1 MKSRRIFKI
10 ILITAVLVIILSIPA
25 FATAK
30 NGVVKSQAN
39 VRSGPGTRIHWF
51 IKIFRRTLR

>member
-10 ILITAVLVIILSIPA
+10 ILITAVLVIVLSIPA

-30 NGVVKSQAN
+30 NGIVKSQASSA
-39 VRSGPGTRIHWF
+39 VGSY
-51 IKIFRRTLR
+51 KRRACR